1 MSDVPNATD
10 ATSSS
15 APDAAATTGGT
26 HDQPPQATASPA
38 EMQESVAAD
47 LSRAPA
53 APDQGAAPADATAAS
68 SAPVDAPPAGSNA
81 GGAVP
86 ASAPAPGTASSAPA
100 GAAATVP
107 ATATLAAAPMTD
119 VHRRLFAK
127 TKNLFSVFDKSRSG
141 TCDIREAGTLL
152 RAMGVYPT
160 EAKLKDIVMQILD
173 PVQPTVMTLDQFLRV
188 AWPLIAAQADPR
200 DSDDVLYRAFLTL
213 DKDQRGYLDVET
225 IKQMLSTMGEPMT
238 AEELEEMV
246 SSIGVKDGKFF
257 YEDYL
262 ALMD

>member
-1 MSDVPNATD
+1 MTD
-10 ATSSS
+10 A
-15 APDAAATTGGT
+15 
-26 HDQPPQATASPA
+26 Q
-38 EMQESVAAD
+38 
-47 LSRAPA
+47 
-53 APDQGAAPADATAAS
+53 
-68 SAPVDAPPAGSNA
+68 
-81 GGAVP
+81 
-86 ASAPAPGTASSAPA
+86 
-100 GAAATVP
+100 
-107 ATATLAAAPMTD
+107 
-119 VHRRLFAK
+119 RRLFAK
-127 TKNLFSVFDKSRSG
+127 IKNLFSVFDKSRSG

-225 IKQMLSTMGEPMT
+225 IKRMLSTMGEPMT
-238 AEELEEMV
+238 SEELEEMV

-257 YEDYL
+257 YGAL
-262 ALMD
+262 AAHPSGRLSADRD